1 MSSIT
6 DRGPDVSGWRFRRWA
21 AAAGVAG
28 PVALVVYFT
37 APALV
42 GWPYAGGSADQV
54 AAFARS
60 HETLFYAG
68 AWLQAT
74 GTLLSVVFFLA
85 LVLLARATACLSGLV
100 VIVGSASL
108 LAVVLVEA
116 AFLVAVPIAAANNDN
131 GTVATA
137 FAMSNGVFV
146 RVFPLA
152 PASAT
157 LIGLGAI
164 LRRGDVL
171 DRRFGTAA
179 LGIGAA
185 FVIGGVIS
193 VFATAGLLLIVLLSV
208 GQAIWTA
215 VAAINLGTRSSI

>member
-1 MSSIT
+1 VT
-6 DRGPDVSGWRFRRWA
+6 AADDVSEWRFRRWA
-21 AAAGVAG
+21 AAAGIAG
-28 PVALVVYFT
+28 PILLVVYFS
-37 APALV
+37 APAVL
-42 GWPYAGGSADQV
+42 GWPYAGGSAEEL

-100 VIVGSASL
+100 VIIGSASL

-116 AFLVAVPIAAANNDN
+116 AFLVAVPGAAANNDN
-131 GTVATA
+131 ATVATA

-157 LIGLGAI
+157 LIALGAI
-164 LRRGDVL
+164 LRRGDVITP
-171 DRRFGTAA
+171 RFGTAA
-179 LGIGAA
+179 LAIGEA
-185 FVIGGVIS
+185 FVIGGLVSI
-193 VFATAGLLLIVLLSV
+193 VAPAGLTLIVVLSV
-208 GQAIWTA
+208 GQAVWTVLA
-215 VAAINLGTRSSI
+215 AGALMVASRRG